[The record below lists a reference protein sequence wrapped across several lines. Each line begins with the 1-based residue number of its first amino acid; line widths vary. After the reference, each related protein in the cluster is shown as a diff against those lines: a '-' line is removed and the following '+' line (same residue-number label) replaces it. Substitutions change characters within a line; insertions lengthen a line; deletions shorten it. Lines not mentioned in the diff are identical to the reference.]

1 VTSLLEKEESGVPQ
15 WIKDGSKAMKG
26 GSSAEEM
33 RNHLRHIVLPHSIH
47 SYQQLRQVLLPP
59 RKVGENGTGIGEVE
73 AITCLPQRDKSD
85 KTEFNMTSLSSV
97 TTADPRS
104 LQDLRNFFDQVKSG
118 DNPGKSDL

>member
-1 VTSLLEKEESGVPQ
+1 MSLLVMSMLEKEESEIPQ

-26 GSSAEEM
+26 GSNAEEM
-33 RNHLRHIVLPHSIH
+33 RNHLRHIVLPHSVH

-59 RKVGENGTGIGEVE
+59 RNLDVNGNKIIEIDTV
-73 AITCLPQRDKSD
+73 TCLPQRDKSD
-85 KTEFNMTSLSSV
+85 FNMTSVSSV

-118 DNPGKSDL
+118 DNPGK

>member
-1 VTSLLEKEESGVPQ
+1 MSLLVMSMLEKEESEIPQ

-26 GSSAEEM
+26 GSNAEEM
-33 RNHLRHIVLPHSIH
+33 RNHLRHIVLPHSVH

-59 RKVGENGTGIGEVE
+59 RNLDVNGNKIIEIDTV
-73 AITCLPQRDKSD
+73 TCLPQRDKND
-85 KTEFNMTSLSSV
+85 FNMASVSSV

-118 DNPGKSDL
+118 DNPGK

>member
-1 VTSLLEKEESGVPQ
+1 MSLLVMSMLEKEESEIPQ

-26 GSSAEEM
+26 GSNAEEM
-33 RNHLRHIVLPHSIH
+33 RNHLRHIVLPHSVH

-59 RKVGENGTGIGEVE
+59 RNLDVNGNKIIEIDTV
-73 AITCLPQRDKSD
+73 TCLPQRDKSD
-85 KTEFNMTSLSSV
+85 FNMTSASSV

-118 DNPGKSDL
+118 DNPGK

>member
-1 VTSLLEKEESGVPQ
+1 
-15 WIKDGSKAMKG
+15 MKG

-47 SYQQLRQVLLPP
+47 SYQQLRQVLLPT
-59 RKVGENGTGIGEVE
+59 RKIGDIGPLEGNGEGEGV
-73 AITCLPQRDKSD
+73 TSGPTQRAKSD
-85 KTEFNMTSLSSV
+85 FNMTSLSSV

-118 DNPGKSDL
+118 DNPGKIESSSELKSTK

>member
-1 VTSLLEKEESGVPQ
+1 MSLLVMSMLEKEESEIPQ

-26 GSSAEEM
+26 GSNAEEM
-33 RNHLRHIVLPHSIH
+33 RNHLRHIVLPHSVH

-59 RKVGENGTGIGEVE
+59 RNLDVNGNKIIEIDTV
-73 AITCLPQRDKSD
+73 TCLPQRDKSD
-85 KTEFNMTSLSSV
+85 FNMASVSSV

-118 DNPGKSDL
+118 DNPGK

>member
-1 VTSLLEKEESGVPQ
+1 MSSLVMSMLEKEESEIPQ

-26 GSSAEEM
+26 GSNAEEM
-33 RNHLRHIVLPHSIH
+33 RNHLRHIVLPHSVH

-59 RKVGENGTGIGEVE
+59 RNLDVNGNKIVE
-73 AITCLPQRDKSD
+73 IDTVTCLPQRDKSD
-85 KTEFNMTSLSSV
+85 FNMASVSSV

-118 DNPGKSDL
+118 DNPGK

>member
-1 VTSLLEKEESGVPQ
+1 MSLLVMSMLEKEESEIPQ

-26 GSSAEEM
+26 GSNAEEM
-33 RNHLRHIVLPHSIH
+33 RNHLRHIVLPHSVH

-59 RKVGENGTGIGEVE
+59 RTRDVNWNKIIDIDTV
-73 AITCLPQRDKSD
+73 TCLPQRDKSD
-85 KTEFNMTSLSSV
+85 FNMTSASSV

-118 DNPGKSDL
+118 DNPGK